1 MIVADDPQTAQ
12 RGELTS
18 RARRAITDL
27 PVPYRDTVPE
37 RGLGPVGGA

>member
-1 MIVADDPQTAQ
+1 MIVADDPHTAQ

-18 RARRAITDL
+18 GDRRLITDL
-27 PVPYRDTVPE
+27 PVPYWDTVPQ